1 MASAVVGTVAC
12 LVAECAEGG
21 PAGLAGPAA
30 DLCMRFLD
38 KRPRA
43 QPTGAAEVAACGMR
57 STDRRPL
64 RAGPQ
69 LLRLLRSTGAVGDC
83 VRLGRSGPATAVW
96 IALAL
101 QGVRAQPSTTKGA
114 GQSLWLRSRLD
125 QHSGRR
131 SGRALV
137 ADTLARTPRC
147 SPSRTPAGSSPRSRL
162 HAERPRLALAPTA
175 QASGSAGRPSKA
187 SPGHMAEPSLWPLPR
202 RSAPDHGA
210 TTRRATVHRQLAI
223 RGSRRPGVGTVLPQ
237 YTY

>member
-69 LLRLLRSTGAVGDC
+69 LLRLLRPTGAVGDC

-101 QGVRAQPSTTKGA
+101 QGVRAQPTKHNE
-114 GQSLWLRSRLD
+114 RSRSKSVAAFSTRPA
-125 QHSGRR
+125 QR
-131 SGRALV
+131 SAIW
-137 ADTLARTPRC
+137 
-147 SPSRTPAGSSPRSRL
+147 PRSCCRY
-162 HAERPRLALAPTA
+162 ARPDTA
-175 QASGSAGRPSKA
+175 
-187 SPGHMAEPSLWPLPR
+187 
-202 RSAPDHGA
+202 
-210 TTRRATVHRQLAI
+210 VLAI
-223 RGSRRPGVGTVLPQ
+223 ENTGGKLTPQ
-237 YTY
+237 PAAR